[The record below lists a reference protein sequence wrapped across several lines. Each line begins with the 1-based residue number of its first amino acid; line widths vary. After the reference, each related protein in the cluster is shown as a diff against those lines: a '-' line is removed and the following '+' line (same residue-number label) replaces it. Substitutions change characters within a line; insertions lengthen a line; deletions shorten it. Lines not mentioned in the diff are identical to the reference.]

1 MYTVSTFYLSGDVY
15 ANFICNAG
23 VIQNKLQDTSKYFM
37 NQLLPWYHIFVGK
50 LYSLVKYE
58 NDMFVF
64 IFSPHIYL

>member
-23 VIQNKLQDTSKYFM
+23 VIQNKFM
-37 NQLLPWYHIFVGK
+37 DQLLPWYHIFVGK